1 MTQALTDI
9 VRVQLDRPVPPEARD
24 LANALAAESGSAVLA
39 ILFYGSC
46 LRNQTAEGVL
56 DFYILLENYS
66 DYHASRLGAV
76 ANALLPPT
84 VQYRPGEDARAKI
97 AVITLDSFAARMRPS
112 SNDTTMWARFCQ
124 PSALL
129 YARDEQAADAV
140 AKAVA
145 DGVATG
151 AVWAQR
157 LGPQGGTASELWTAL
172 FRNTYGAELRVED
185 GSDRGN
191 EIYEQAADY
200 FDEMLLPALDH
211 AEGKQHLKGWKTT
224 PSTDYAPAWKRKR
237 YVGKVY
243 NISRLIKAAFTFDQK
258 VEYVQWKVERHTGK
272 PLELTAF
279 QKRHLLI
286 AAPRILWKLWRQG
299 SIR

>member
-9 VRVQLDRPVPPEARD
+9 VRAQLDRSVPLEARD
-24 LANALAAESGSAVLA
+24 LANTLAVESGSAVLA

-46 LRNQTAEGVL
+46 LRNQTAEGVM
-56 DFYILLENYS
+56 DFYILLDNYS
-66 DYHASRLGAV
+66 DYHATRLGAV

-97 AVITLDSFAARMRPS
+97 AVITLESFAARMRPS
-112 SNDTTMWARFCQ
+112 SKDTTMWARFCQ

-157 LGPQGGTASELWTAL
+157 LGPQSGTPTELWTAL

-191 EIYEQAADY
+191 EIYEQAAGY
-200 FDEMLLPALDH
+200 FDEMLQPALEH

-224 PSTDYAPAWKRKR
+224 PATDYAPAWKRKR
-237 YVGKVY
+237 FYGKFY
-243 NISRLIKAAFTFDQK
+243 NISRLIKATFTFDQK